1 MSKKKITHYLWLH
14 ERKRDG
20 EWKSPVIYMCVRE
33 GERESEKKLFSALF
47 SLNAIFRIMMQMM
60 RIMSIVM
67 MMTLPVGGRTTE
79 ADNEPML
86 LMMASAR
93 IIQIWTYE
101 LLLNLSLL
109 FFSPCKMIWNR
120 CDKHYEQANFHTKLY
135 SFARCMYIIC
145 MYASCLLLSFFFFC
159 DNCGTGYWE

>member
-1 MSKKKITHYLWLH
+1 
-14 ERKRDG
+14 
-20 EWKSPVIYMCVRE
+20 MCVRE
-33 GERESEKKLFSALF
+33 RERKNEKKLFSALF

-93 IIQIWTYE
+93 IIQI
-101 LLLNLSLL
+101 
-109 FFSPCKMIWNR
+109 
-120 CDKHYEQANFHTKLY
+120 
-135 SFARCMYIIC
+135 
-145 MYASCLLLSFFFFC
+145 
-159 DNCGTGYWE
+159 